1 MALRAALARYPL
13 SGEFEDLIVVEERA
27 REAVLHSRT
36 ALIKFWHDNLDD
48 TIPVR
53 VLKATHICDH
63 DGPTEDFVDQ
73 TGPEVIAGIY
83 PTCSRCGT
91 LQVPGRDVTGT
102 SSVSY

>member
-1 MALRAALARYPL
+1 MALRAALARYPY

-53 VLKATHICDH
+53 ALKPSHICDH
-63 DGPTEDFVDQ
+63 DGPTEELVDQ
-73 TGPEVIAGIY
+73 TGPEVIAGIF
-83 PTCSRCGT
+83 PTCSQCGI
-91 LQVPGRDVTGT
+91 LQMPSREATAR
-102 SSVSY
+102 SVSS